1 MHTKDHWDKI
11 YATKDVDSV
20 SWYAPHLDKS
30 LALIEAICPDKTTAI
45 VDIGAG
51 ESTLVDD
58 LLSRGYQ
65 DLSVLD
71 ISQAAIEF
79 TKQRL
84 AGLGGLG
91 SLSEKSKQVNWHVGD
106 ITRYDFGAKQ
116 FDLWHDRA
124 VFHFLTDPDARA
136 SYINTLRRSVKPGGH
151 VLMATFG
158 PDGPLQCSGLDVV
171 RYNQTQLQQV
181 LGDGFKLL
189 GSELTTHL
197 TPMGSEQQFLHCW
210 FEVVR

>member
-30 LALIEAICPDKTTAI
+30 LALIEAICPDKSAAI

-58 LLSRGYQ
+58 LLLRGYQ
-65 DLSVLD
+65 NLSVLD

-79 TKQRL
+79 TKHRL
-84 AGLGGLG
+84 DCLDRLG
-91 SLSEKSKQVNWHVGD
+91 EKSKRVNWHVGD

-136 SYINTLRRSVKPGGH
+136 AYINTLRRSVKSGGH

-158 PDGPLQCSGLDVV
+158 PEGPLQCSGLDVV

-181 LGDGFKLL
+181 LGDGFELL

-197 TPMGSEQQFLHCW
+197 TPMGSEQQFLYCW
-210 FEVVR
+210 FEVVRL